1 MKFNKKRKEDTL
13 LTIKKTLWNISGA
26 IISIYIARVTPE
38 STAKWLLVALI
49 MYNAYK
55 YKPYLIK
62 YWKRVRI
69 I

>member
-1 MKFNKKRKEDTL
+1 MS
-13 LTIKKTLWNISGA
+13 TIKKTLWNISGA

-38 STAKWLLVALI
+38 SMAKWLLVALI

-55 YKPYLIK
+55 YKSSLIK

-69 I
+69 SLFQT